1 MQISEFR
8 TIYTYRDLL
17 VAWTVRTVRARY
29 QQSVL
34 GGVWAVLQPAAT
46 VAIFTI
52 IFTRFVPIDTG
63 GIPYVVF
70 SYSAMVPW
78 MLFSTSITDM
88 VDSLVINMNLIG
100 KIYFPREVLPLAAL
114 FARLL
119 DFIIAESILIVLM
132 IYYQMPVFITGWLLL
147 PFILLIQLVLALGIG
162 FLGAALN
169 VFYRDMRHLFVLVL
183 QLWLYASP
191 IIYPVTAVPERFQTL
206 YFLNPMAGIIEA
218 YRAVLLYEQMPG
230 PYLGLSAIISLLILA
245 IGYLF
250 FKRVEPKFADVI

>member
-1 MQISEFR
+1 MQISDFL
-8 TIYTYRDLL
+8 TLYTYRDLL

-78 MLFSTSITDM
+78 LLFSTSITDM
-88 VDSLVINMNLIG
+88 VDSLVGNMNLIS

>member
-88 VDSLVINMNLIG
+88 VDSLVVNMNLIG

-119 DFIIAESILIVLM
+119 DFIIAESILIRSDDLLSNAGFYHRLV
-132 IYYQMPVFITGWLLL
+132 IAAIHSPYSACFGAGYRVFGRC
-147 PFILLIQLVLALGIG
+147 A
-162 FLGAALN
+162 
-169 VFYRDMRHLFVLVL
+169 
-183 QLWLYASP
+183 
-191 IIYPVTAVPERFQTL
+191 
-206 YFLNPMAGIIEA
+206 
-218 YRAVLLYEQMPG
+218 
-230 PYLGLSAIISLLILA
+230 
-245 IGYLF
+245 
-250 FKRVEPKFADVI
+250 

>member
-88 VDSLVINMNLIG
+88 VDSLVGNMNLIG

-119 DFIIAESILIVLM
+119 DFIIAESILILLM

-147 PFILLIQLVLALGIG
+147 PFILFIQLVLALGIG

-230 PYLGLSAIISLLILA
+230 TYLGLSAIISLLILV

>member
-34 GGVWAVLQPAAT
+34 GGVWAILQPAAT

-52 IFTRFVPIDTG
+52 IFTRFVPIETG

-78 MLFSTSITDM
+78 MLFSASITDM
-88 VDSLVINMNLIG
+88 VDSLVGNMNLIS

-119 DFIIAESILIVLM
+119 DFIIAESILILLM
-132 IYYQMPVFITGWLLL
+132 IYYQMPVFIAGWLLL
-147 PFILLIQLVLALGIG
+147 PFILFIQLVLALGIG

-230 PYLGLSAIISLLILA
+230 AYLGLSAIISLFTLV

>member
-88 VDSLVINMNLIG
+88 VDSLVVNMNLIG

-114 FARLL
+114 LARLL

-147 PFILLIQLVLALGIG
+147 PFILFIQLVLALGIG

-230 PYLGLSAIISLLILA
+230 TYLGLSAIISLLILV

>member
-88 VDSLVINMNLIG
+88 VDSLVVNMNLIG

-119 DFIIAESILIVLM
+119 DFIIAESILIILM

-169 VFYRDMRHLFVLVL
+169 VFYRDMKHLFVLVL